1 MPPKNKFTRDQIIQ
15 AALGLVRERGLA
27 GLTARSLADQLG
39 SSSKVI
45 FGQFENMEDL
55 TRSVIREAEFVLVQ
69 YIRSALEQVKPFR
82 AVGMAYIQFASQE
95 PQLFQILY
103 LNPHPYPINSFADF
117 LPQKDYS
124 YQDVLASIT
133 EEYGL
138 SLQEAEELYQHLFIY
153 SHGLASMSAAGSY
166 RFQQEEII
174 ERMTQIC
181 LALIKE
187 MKGKQQ

>member
-15 AALGLVRERGLA
+15 AALGLVREQGLA
-27 GLTARSLADQLG
+27 GLTARALADQLG

-55 TRSVIREAEFVLVQ
+55 TRSVIRAAEFVLVQ

-103 LNPHPYPINSFADF
+103 LNPHPYPMNSFEDF